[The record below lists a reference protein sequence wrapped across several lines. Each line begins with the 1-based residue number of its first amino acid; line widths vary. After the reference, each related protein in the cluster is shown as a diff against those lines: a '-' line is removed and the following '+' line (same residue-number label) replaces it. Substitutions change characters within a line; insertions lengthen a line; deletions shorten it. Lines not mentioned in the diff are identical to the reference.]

1 MTYNKPARHYSTPSF
16 SYNPKAAEP
25 KDTHFNDGQW
35 TNGKLACSWC
45 DEIIPG
51 GETYFDIPGQGIL
64 CESCAKYKFGHKAP
78 YYNDLDVD

>member
-1 MTYNKPARHYSTPSF
+1 MTYNKHASSPVHRAF
-16 SYNPKAAEP
+16 SYNPEAAEP
-25 KDTHFNDGQW
+25 KDTNEQW

-64 CESCAKYKFGHKAP
+64 CESCTKDKFGHKAP
-78 YYNDLDVD
+78 YYYD

>member
-1 MTYNKPARHYSTPSF
+1 MTYNNHARHYSTPSF
-16 SYNPKAAEP
+16 SYNPEAAEP

-35 TNGKLACSWC
+35 ANGKLACSWC

-64 CESCAKYKFGHKAP
+64 CESCTKYKFGHEAP
-78 YYNDLDVD
+78 YYYD

>member
-1 MTYNKPARHYSTPSF
+1 MTYNKHACSPVHRAF
-16 SYNPKAAEP
+16 SYNPEAAEP
-25 KDTHFNDGQW
+25 KDTHEQW

-78 YYNDLDVD
+78 YYNGLD

>member
-1 MTYNKPARHYSTPSF
+1 MRYNKHACSPVHRAF
-16 SYNPKAAEP
+16 SYNPEAAEP
-25 KDTHFNDGQW
+25 KDTDEQW

-64 CESCAKYKFGHKAP
+64 CEGCTKDKFGHKAP
-78 YYNDLDVD
+78 YYNGLD

>member
-1 MTYNKPARHYSTPSF
+1 MTYNKHASSPVHRAF
-16 SYNPKAAEP
+16 SYNPEAAEP
-25 KDTHFNDGQW
+25 KDTNEQW

-64 CESCAKYKFGHKAP
+64 CESCAKYKFGHEAP
-78 YYNDLDVD
+78 YYYD

>member
-1 MTYNKPARHYSTPSF
+1 MTYNKHACSPVHRAF
-16 SYNPKAAEP
+16 SYNPEAAEP
-25 KDTHFNDGQW
+25 KDTNEQW

-64 CESCAKYKFGHKAP
+64 CESCAKDKFGHKAP
-78 YYNDLDVD
+78 YYYEDGD

>member
-1 MTYNKPARHYSTPSF
+1 MTYNKHACSPVHRAF
-16 SYNPKAAEP
+16 SYNPEAAEP
-25 KDTHFNDGQW
+25 KDTDEQW

-64 CESCAKYKFGHKAP
+64 CESCTKYKFGHKAP
-78 YYNDLDVD
+78 YYYDD

>member
-1 MTYNKPARHYSTPSF
+1 MTYNKHACSPVHRAF
-16 SYNPKAAEP
+16 SYNPEAAEP
-25 KDTHFNDGQW
+25 KDTDELW

-64 CESCAKYKFGHKAP
+64 CESCTKYKFGHKAP
-78 YYNDLDVD
+78 YYYDD

>member
-1 MTYNKPARHYSTPSF
+1 MTYNKHACSPVHRTF
-16 SYNPKAAEP
+16 SYNPEAAEP
-25 KDTHFNDGQW
+25 KDTNEQW

-64 CESCAKYKFGHKAP
+64 CESCTKYKFGHKAP
-78 YYNDLDVD
+78 YYYDD

>member
-1 MTYNKPARHYSTPSF
+1 MTYNKHACSPVHRAF
-16 SYNPKAAEP
+16 SYNPEAAEP
-25 KDTHFNDGQW
+25 KDTNEQW

-64 CESCAKYKFGHKAP
+64 CESCAKYKFGHEAP
-78 YYNDLDVD
+78 YYYDD

>member
-1 MTYNKPARHYSTPSF
+1 MTYNKHACSPAHRAF
-16 SYNPKAAEP
+16 SYNPEAAEP
-25 KDTHFNDGQW
+25 KDTYEQW

-64 CESCAKYKFGHKAP
+64 CESCAKYKFGHEAP
-78 YYNDLDVD
+78 YYYGD

>member
-1 MTYNKPARHYSTPSF
+1 MRYNKHARQTF
-16 SYNPKAAEP
+16 SYNPEAAEP
-25 KDTHFNDGQW
+25 KDTDGRW

-64 CESCAKYKFGHKAP
+64 CESCAKYKFGHEAP
-78 YYNDLDVD
+78 YYYDD

>member
-1 MTYNKPARHYSTPSF
+1 MTYNKHAHPYGTPAF
-16 SYNPKAAEP
+16 SYNPEAAEP
-25 KDTHFNDGQW
+25 KDTDGQW
-35 TNGKLACSWC
+35 ANGKLACSWC

-78 YYNDLDVD
+78 YYYG

>member
-1 MTYNKPARHYSTPSF
+1 MTYNKHARHYSTPSF
-16 SYNPKAAEP
+16 SYNPEAAEP
-25 KDTHFNDGQW
+25 KDTHEQW

-64 CESCAKYKFGHKAP
+64 CESCAKYKFGHEAP
-78 YYNDLDVD
+78 YYYGD